1 MDYLVICIIGLAM
14 GTFGGLL
21 GIGGSVIM
29 IPAMLWQFGENQH
42 LYQASAMICNV
53 FVATAATIAHKKTKL
68 ISIDILKFLVPTAAV
83 GVIAGVAFSNS
94 QLFAEDN
101 SKYLAKLLGAFLI
114 YVAIDN
120 IIKLQTSKK
129 QSIGLSDIS
138 TKKIIALKIVTGMM
152 TGFAAG
158 LLGLGGGV
166 VCVPLQQ
173 ILLKMPLKKAIANSA
188 ATIIPIAIIGAILK
202 NGTLGQH
209 EIEVTESLKIAA
221 IIIPAAT
228 VGSFCGGKLVHIFHE
243 NIVRII
249 FICLMILSCFKLL
262 TTT

>member
-1 MDYLVICIIGLAM
+1 M

-29 IPAMLWQFGENQH
+29 IPAMVWQFGENQH
-42 LYQASAMICNV
+42 LYQAAAMICNV
-53 FVATAATIAHKKTKL
+53 FVASAATIAHKKTNL
-68 ISIDILKFLVPTAAV
+68 ISIDILKFLVPTATI

-94 QLFAEDN
+94 QLFAGDN
-101 SKYLAKLLGAFLI
+101 SKILAKMLGVFLI

-120 IIKLQTSKK
+120 VIKLSVAKK
-129 QSIGLSDIS
+129 QSASPSDIA
-138 TKKIIALKIVTGMM
+138 TKKTMSLKIVTGLM

-202 NGTLGQH
+202 NVTLDQH
-209 EIEVTESLKIAA
+209 NIEIAQSIKIAA
-221 IIIPAAT
+221 VIIPAAT
-228 VGSFCGGKLVHIFHE
+228 FGSFFGGKMVHVFHE
-243 NIVRII
+243 NIVRTI
-249 FICLMILSCFKLL
+249 FICLMIIASLKLIWL
-262 TTT
+262 